1 MKREKKPWLSVV
13 SSHVDV
19 LIYSKILRKY
29 EIEGHRYSIEIVF
42 LNILNHFHGNDGL
55 IVVWKSGS

>member
-29 EIEGHRYSIEIVF
+29 EIEGHRYSIGLVF
-42 LNILNHFHGNDGL
+42 SKYFESFLWQL
-55 IVVWKSGS
+55 S